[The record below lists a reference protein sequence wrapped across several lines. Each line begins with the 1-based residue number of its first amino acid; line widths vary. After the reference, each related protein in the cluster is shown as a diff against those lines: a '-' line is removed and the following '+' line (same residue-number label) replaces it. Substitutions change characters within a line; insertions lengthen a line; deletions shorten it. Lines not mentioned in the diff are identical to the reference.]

1 MKDKII
7 NFVFIIISILLLV
20 GLFTLI
26 ATSDSNT
33 SSNTN
38 QQQEK
43 PVLYWKDIDV
53 EVVSS
58 RRKSNLFG
66 RVKRYSQ
73 TITVRSKEYK
83 LEKTFKLNS
92 SGAFANMPYW
102 NVKEGDVIKAE
113 LYSWRL
119 ESTGEIINREINKL
133 K

>member
-38 QQQEK
+38 QQEK

-53 EVVSS
+53 KVVSNNKHS
-58 RRKSNLFG
+58 WFVKTRFYKQEIKVVSDEYNL
-66 RVKRYSQ
+66 
-73 TITVRSKEYK
+73 E
-83 LEKTFKLNS
+83 ETFYLTD

-102 NVKEGDVIKAE
+102 NIKEGDIIKAE
-113 LYSWRL
+113 LYSWKL
-119 ESTGEIINREINKL
+119 ESTGEIVNREINKL

>member
-53 EVVSS
+53 KVVSNNKHS
-58 RRKSNLFG
+58 WFVKTRFYKQEIKVVSDEYNL
-66 RVKRYSQ
+66 
-73 TITVRSKEYK
+73 E
-83 LEKTFKLNS
+83 ETFYLTD

-102 NVKEGDVIKAE
+102 NIKEGDIIKAE
-113 LYSWRL
+113 LYSWKL
-119 ESTGEIINREINKL
+119 ESTGEIVNREINKL

>member
-20 GLFTLI
+20 GLFTLVAI
-26 ATSDSNT
+26 SDSNT

-38 QQQEK
+38 QQEEK

-53 EVVSS
+53 KVVSNNKHS
-58 RRKSNLFG
+58 WFVKTRFYKQEIKVVSDEYNL
-66 RVKRYSQ
+66 
-73 TITVRSKEYK
+73 E
-83 LEKTFKLNS
+83 ETFYLTD

-102 NVKEGDVIKAE
+102 NIKEGDIIKAE
-113 LYSWRL
+113 LYSWKL
-119 ESTGEIINREINKL
+119 ESTGEIVNREINKL

>member
-1 MKDKII
+1 MKEKVII
-7 NFVFIIISILLLV
+7 NSICIITMFLLIGILISI
-20 GLFTLI
+20 I
-26 ATSDSNT
+26 ALDSNT

-53 EVVSS
+53 EVVSNNKHS
-58 RRKSNLFG
+58 WFVKTRFYKQEIKVISN
-66 RVKRYSQ
+66 
-73 TITVRSKEYK
+73 EYN
-83 LEKTFKLNS
+83 LEETFYLND

-119 ESTGEIINREINKL
+119 ESTGEIVRREINKL

>member
-1 MKDKII
+1 MKDRTV
-7 NFVFIIISILLLV
+7 NFVLITTMLV
-20 GLFTLI
+20 LIGLFALI
-26 ATSDSNT
+26 AISDLSTSP
-33 SSNTN
+33 NTN

-66 RVKRYSQ
+66 RVKRYNQ
-73 TITVRSKEYK
+73 AVTVRSEEYK

-92 SGAFANMPYW
+92 SGVFANMPYW

-113 LYSWRL
+113 LYSWKL
-119 ESTGEIINREINKL
+119 ESTGEIVSREIIKL

>member
-1 MKDKII
+1 MKDRII
-7 NFVFIIISILLLV
+7 NFVLITISTLLLV

-53 EVVSS
+53 KVVSNNKHS
-58 RRKSNLFG
+58 WFVKTRFYKQEIKVISN
-66 RVKRYSQ
+66 
-73 TITVRSKEYK
+73 EYN
-83 LEKTFKLNS
+83 LEETFYLND

-113 LYSWRL
+113 LYSWKL
-119 ESTGEIINREINKL
+119 ESTGEIVNREINKL

>member
-43 PVLYWKDIDV
+43 TVLYWKDIDV
-53 EVVSS
+53 EVVSNNKHS
-58 RRKSNLFG
+58 WFVKTRFYKQEIKVISN
-66 RVKRYSQ
+66 
-73 TITVRSKEYK
+73 EYN
-83 LEKTFKLNS
+83 LEETFYLND

>member
-53 EVVSS
+53 EVVSNNKHS
-58 RRKSNLFG
+58 WFVKTRFYKQEIKVISN
-66 RVKRYSQ
+66 
-73 TITVRSKEYK
+73 EYN
-83 LEKTFKLNS
+83 LEETFYLND

>member
-53 EVVSS
+53 KVVSNNKHS
-58 RRKSNLFG
+58 WFVKTRFYKQEIKVISN
-66 RVKRYSQ
+66 
-73 TITVRSKEYK
+73 EYN
-83 LEKTFKLNS
+83 LEETFYLND

-113 LYSWRL
+113 LYSWKL
-119 ESTGEIINREINKL
+119 ESTGEIVNREINKL

>member
-53 EVVSS
+53 KVVSNNKHS
-58 RRKSNLFG
+58 WFVKTRFYKQEIKVISN
-66 RVKRYSQ
+66 
-73 TITVRSKEYK
+73 EYN
-83 LEKTFKLNS
+83 LEKTFYLND

-113 LYSWRL
+113 LYSWKL
-119 ESTGEIINREINKL
+119 ESTGEIVNREINKL